1 MANGDLPLYRMISQR
16 LGWLSQ
22 RQRVIANNVANAN
35 TPDFKPFDLKPIDYR
50 NTARVVS
57 KPRMTL
63 TNGAHITSSKAAH
76 GGPGEFRD
84 TENRRPHTYDT
95 TLDGNAVN
103 LEHELM
109 KTSQT
114 ATQYTLVTRLY
125 RKHIG
130 MFKEVIGKTR

>member
-16 LGWLSQ
+16 LGWLAQ
-22 RQRVIANNVANAN
+22 RQRVISNNVANAN
-35 TPDFKPFDLKPIDYR
+35 TPDFKPSDLKPIDYR

-57 KPRMTL
+57 KPRMIL
-63 TNGAHITSSKAAH
+63 TNGAHITGSTAAQ

-84 TENRRPHTYDT
+84 TENRPPHTYDT

-103 LEHELM
+103 LERELM

-125 RKHIG
+125 RKHID
-130 MFKEVIGKTR
+130 MFREVIGKKR